1 MNCEQNLAEYNEIR
15 NRVVGHLD
23 RAVELLDSNDN
34 VEDLEVI
41 KKSKEDLLNGNF
53 TIVIVG
59 EFSAGKST
67 FLNALMHKAILP
79 SYSGETTATVN
90 FLRHKD
96 EAPESDNNDDVAGVV
111 VYEDGRTKYLNDVDV
126 KTLYEYVATRDQN
139 SKQTNVA
146 LEINHVDLFIDSK
159 FLKNRVVLVDSPGL
173 NGVAKHHAEITMRQI
188 KNSHAGIFMFRT
200 EQPGAA
206 TDFNH
211 LEQLKK
217 DTKNVFCVLNKIDR
231 ALKSEGDTPESLVA
245 KLKESYKMVFPDEAM
260 VPEIWPI
267 SARDALLA
275 RDFSITK
282 DEVRNKVIT
291 DEYRKILEKQSLMES
306 FENRLWEYLTKCE
319 KTKAQ
324 LLDPL
329 NKVENILKKNSQR
342 IDQKLAKLNNDDSK
356 EELNNKKCDLEKEL
370 DKMRAD
376 EENIVRPI
384 KIKMNDIFRDC
395 MESLNAKSHNI
406 KQIYKGRLES
416 ISDLSEIEEIEKSLE
431 KDLERR
437 YRNIASELDS
447 ELQEDLRTL
456 IETQCYE
463 YLADVSEKLIG
474 IENDDWKFNLD
485 KFEIKES
492 NIQNILENYDKEC
505 DKLRKEIYELE
516 DLINAK
522 DAEKIDIEEM
532 ERALSEKRADISIL
546 TKNKV
551 QLESNYFEPA
561 LRTWEEPYHKTRKRE
576 GLWGFWNFLLGSKT
590 VVDYKV
596 QDNAEEIEH
605 TRRMHQDRMAKLQ
618 CEIDAEKEVYEKME
632 KPGQSSARLEHEM
645 KELDRKMNRRREELE
660 ERRKEFEK
668 GIREKSEKELRQ
680 RRSLVE
686 EYVEDQ
692 TDDIKKKVKALL
704 LDNKDVYQNIINCI
718 ITETIKDKILSLKKE
733 IENVV
738 QLLELDEMQR
748 MQEIQRSTE
757 VNDRIKELMLSGAEI
772 IAEIESSMKAEIH
785 YS

>member
-15 NRVVGHLD
+15 NKVVEHLE
-23 RAVELLDSNDN
+23 RAVELLDLNGDA
-34 VEDLEVI
+34 EEIEVI

-96 EAPESDNNDDVAGVV
+96 EAPQLDDNDEVAGVV

-173 NGVAKHHAEITMRQI
+173 NGVAKHHAEITMKQI

-200 EQPGAA
+200 EQPGTA

-217 DTKNVFCVLNKIDR
+217 DTKNVFFVLNKIDR
-231 ALKSEGDTPESLVA
+231 ALESEGDTPESLVA
-245 KLKESYKMVFPDEAM
+245 KLKESYKMVFPDESM

-275 RDFSITK
+275 RDLSITK
-282 DEVRNKVIT
+282 DELRNAVLT
-291 DEYRKILEKQSLMES
+291 DESRKVLEKQSLMES

-342 IDQKLAKLNNDDSK
+342 INQKLAKLNNEDSK
-356 EELNNKKCDLEKEL
+356 EELNNKKSDLEKEL

-376 EENIVRPI
+376 EENIVKPI
-384 KIKMNDIFRDC
+384 KMKMNDIFRDC
-395 MESLNAKSHNI
+395 LESLCAKSNNI
-406 KQIYKGRLES
+406 KQIYKGKLES

-474 IENDDWKFNLD
+474 IENDGWKFNVD

-492 NIQNILENYDKEC
+492 NIQNILVNYDKEC

-522 DAEKIDIEEM
+522 DAQKIDIEEM
-532 ERALSEKRADISIL
+532 ERTLREKKADISIL

-596 QDNAEEIEH
+596 QDNAAEIEH
-605 TRRMHQDRMAKLQ
+605 ARKMHQDKMAKLQ
-618 CEIDAEKEVYEKME
+618 CEIDAEKEVYERLE
-632 KPGQSSARLEHEM
+632 KPGQSSVRLEHEM

-660 ERRKEFEK
+660 ERRKKFEK
-668 GIREKSEKELRQ
+668 DVREKSEKELRQ
-680 RRSLVE
+680 RRHSIE

-692 TDDIKKKVKALL
+692 TDDMRKKIKALL
-704 LDNKDVYQNIINCI
+704 VDNKDVYQNIINCI
-718 ITETIKDKILSLKKE
+718 ITETIKDKILSLKQE

-738 QLLELDEMQR
+738 QLLESDEIQR
-748 MQEIQRSTE
+748 MQEIQHSNE
-757 VNDRIKELMLSGAEI
+757 ANDKIEELMKSGAKI
-772 IAEIESSMKAEIH
+772 IAEIESSMKAEIQF
-785 YS
+785 S